1 VDSLAVPCGHTH
13 QLYERALTEM
23 KNLMGTTDQSG
34 ELPSPLSLALL
45 HPVTRGTSRSLQT
58 FNSPTHTVRADT
70 HPVKPTHGQR
80 ALWGEGAGL
89 REAFHATA
97 LHGACAGRSLQA
109 CVQSL
114 ARMPTVAVSNVSICI
129 ATWPSTRVCW
139 HVTNIN
145 PHAEAGSRTGRCAAD
160 VVVPTG
166 FVLLARWASSVRS
179 NCRALAHI
187 TSIASSSLQCASVDR
202 FR

>member
-1 VDSLAVPCGHTH
+1 VPRHSPWPFSPCDPWHLAIASDVQP
-13 QLYERALTEM
+13 
-23 KNLMGTTDQSG
+23 
-34 ELPSPLSLALL
+34 
-45 HPVTRGTSRSLQT
+45 
-58 FNSPTHTVRADT
+58 PTHTVRADT
-70 HPVKPTHGQR
+70 HLVKPTPFTSESR
-80 ALWGEGAGL
+80 PMASVPCGARRGL